1 MQVHADESSSVVEGV
16 SKFVVGEGG
25 WALYGSAFGG
35 HPNLS
40 YWLTAIP
47 GRIVGELS
55 LWSARLGS
63 ALSGSLSLLLFTLFV
78 WQVFGRRVGLFFLVF
93 AVPFHLHVHYSRT
106 AFPYIH
112 AVFFAALVSL
122 AFARFTKEPSV
133 RRAIEVGVAV
143 GLGALVYP
151 ATHVLPLAI
160 IAAVA
165 LGVFPRIVQERGAGA
180 GRKRSALLSFVFIVG
195 ALVAMAPQ
203 LFFTATHGYDSR
215 LRQTF
220 ILHPSST
227 QHCAYHPLHRG
238 SECYHPRNCVV

>member
-1 MQVHADESSSVVEGV
+1 MANFNGTTTVWESRQTLRGEERRGASLAALTCIVLLAVGVIARSAYLSHFPMQVHADESSSVVEGV

-25 WALYGSAFGG
+25 WALHGSAFGG

-40 YWLTAIP
+40 YWLTAIL

-122 AFARFTKEPSV
+122 AFARFTKE
-133 RRAIEVGVAV
+133 
-143 GLGALVYP
+143 
-151 ATHVLPLAI
+151 
-160 IAAVA
+160 
-165 LGVFPRIVQERGAGA
+165 
-180 GRKRSALLSFVFIVG
+180 
-195 ALVAMAPQ
+195 
-203 LFFTATHGYDSR
+203 
-215 LRQTF
+215 
-220 ILHPSST
+220 
-227 QHCAYHPLHRG
+227 
-238 SECYHPRNCVV
+238 